1 MVYARP
7 NEAVMKFSLPVQR
20 DPCTRIIYG
29 GPDLSSV
36 YNAFNPSPFKEWIR
50 GLRGSTHFLIRRK
63 EGGEKTSKGTLHRVK
78 EGILIFTFA
87 KERKY
92 FFISLLKSG

>member
-20 DPCTRIIYG
+20 DSCTRIIYG
-29 GPDLSSV
+29 SPDLSSV

-50 GLRGSTHFLIRRK
+50 GLRGSTHFLIRRE
-63 EGGEKTSKGTLHRVK
+63 EGGKRRRRELYIV
-78 EGILIFTFA
+78 
-87 KERKY
+87 
-92 FFISLLKSG
+92 